1 MGWLI
6 GLPLGIFRML
16 LGILMVLVRLAV
28 PILVIAVVI
37 FLWRRSRRGGDTSQ
51 SKEPDFDGPCT
62 PWTTRK
68 WTMTGRTA
76 MELVNLL
83 LIALLALLL
92 RKLGVVPFVALALL
106 S

>member
-37 FLWRRSRRGGDTSQ
+37 YLWRRSKRGGASAF
-51 SKEPDFDGPCT
+51 KGPDFDGPVYTVDYEEVKDDGEDGHGAC
-62 PWTTRK
+62 
-68 WTMTGRTA
+68 
-76 MELVNLL
+76 
-83 LIALLALLL
+83 
-92 RKLGVVPFVALALL
+92 
-106 S
+106 

>member
-16 LGILMVLVRLAV
+16 LGIFMILVRLAV

-37 FLWRRSRRGGDTSQ
+37 YLWRRFRRGGGGASQ
-51 SKEPDFDGPCT
+51 SKEPDFDGPVYT
-62 PWTTRK
+62 VDYEEVDDD
-68 WTMTGRTA
+68 GEDGHGA
-76 MELVNLL
+76 
-83 LIALLALLL
+83 
-92 RKLGVVPFVALALL
+92 

>member
-16 LGILMVLVRLAV
+16 LGIFMILVRLAV

-37 FLWRRSRRGGDTSQ
+37 YLWRRSRRGGGGASQ
-51 SKEPDFDGPCT
+51 PKEPDFDGPVYT
-62 PWTTRK
+62 VDYEEVDDD
-68 WTMTGRTA
+68 GEDGHGA
-76 MELVNLL
+76 
-83 LIALLALLL
+83 
-92 RKLGVVPFVALALL
+92 

>member
-37 FLWRRSRRGGDTSQ
+37 FLWRRSRRGGGTAQ
-51 SKEPDFDGPCT
+51 TKEPDFDGPVYTVDYEEVKDDEEDGHGAC
-62 PWTTRK
+62 
-68 WTMTGRTA
+68 
-76 MELVNLL
+76 
-83 LIALLALLL
+83 
-92 RKLGVVPFVALALL
+92 
-106 S
+106 

>member
-51 SKEPDFDGPCT
+51 SKEPDFDGPVYTVDYEEVDDDGEDGHGAC
-62 PWTTRK
+62 
-68 WTMTGRTA
+68 
-76 MELVNLL
+76 
-83 LIALLALLL
+83 
-92 RKLGVVPFVALALL
+92 
-106 S
+106 

>member
-37 FLWRRSRRGGDTSQ
+37 YLWRRSKRGGTSS
-51 SKEPDFDGPCT
+51 SK
-62 PWTTRK
+62 
-68 WTMTGRTA
+68 
-76 MELVNLL
+76 
-83 LIALLALLL
+83 
-92 RKLGVVPFVALALL
+92 
-106 S
+106 

>member
-37 FLWRRSRRGGDTSQ
+37 YLWRRSRRGGGTSS
-51 SKEPDFDGPCT
+51 SKEPDFDGPVYTVDYEEVKDDGEEGHGAC
-62 PWTTRK
+62 
-68 WTMTGRTA
+68 
-76 MELVNLL
+76 
-83 LIALLALLL
+83 
-92 RKLGVVPFVALALL
+92 
-106 S
+106 

>member
-37 FLWRRSRRGGDTSQ
+37 FLWRRS
-51 SKEPDFDGPCT
+51 KEPDFDGPVYTVDYEEVDDDGEDGHGAC
-62 PWTTRK
+62 
-68 WTMTGRTA
+68 
-76 MELVNLL
+76 
-83 LIALLALLL
+83 
-92 RKLGVVPFVALALL
+92 
-106 S
+106 

>member
-51 SKEPDFDGPCT
+51 SKEPDFDGPVYTVDYEEVDDDGENGHGAC
-62 PWTTRK
+62 
-68 WTMTGRTA
+68 
-76 MELVNLL
+76 
-83 LIALLALLL
+83 
-92 RKLGVVPFVALALL
+92 
-106 S
+106 

>member
-37 FLWRRSRRGGDTSQ
+37 YLWRRSKRGGTS
-51 SKEPDFDGPCT
+51 SSNEPDFDGPVYTVDYEEVKDDGEDGHGAC
-62 PWTTRK
+62 
-68 WTMTGRTA
+68 
-76 MELVNLL
+76 
-83 LIALLALLL
+83 
-92 RKLGVVPFVALALL
+92 
-106 S
+106 

>member
-37 FLWRRSRRGGDTSQ
+37 FLWRRSRRGGGTSQ
-51 SKEPDFDGPCT
+51 SKEPDFDGPVYTVDYEEVDDDGEDGHGAC
-62 PWTTRK
+62 
-68 WTMTGRTA
+68 
-76 MELVNLL
+76 
-83 LIALLALLL
+83 
-92 RKLGVVPFVALALL
+92 
-106 S
+106 

>member
-37 FLWRRSRRGGDTSQ
+37 FLWRRSRRGGGGTSQ
-51 SKEPDFDGPCT
+51 SREPDFDGPVYTVDYEEVDDDGEDGHGAC
-62 PWTTRK
+62 
-68 WTMTGRTA
+68 
-76 MELVNLL
+76 
-83 LIALLALLL
+83 
-92 RKLGVVPFVALALL
+92 
-106 S
+106 

>member
-37 FLWRRSRRGGDTSQ
+37 YLWRRSKRGGTS
-51 SKEPDFDGPCT
+51 SSRSRTLTGRCT
-62 PWTTRK
+62 PWTTK
-68 WTMTGRTA
+68 
-76 MELVNLL
+76 
-83 LIALLALLL
+83 
-92 RKLGVVPFVALALL
+92 K
-106 S
+106 